1 MFIYFNWSRI
11 YSRVVFP
18 KKLVGKH
25 TCMQMW
31 KKRTMIKQQR
41 GRRGEGDPRVESGRP
56 PTPSG
61 ATINA
66 SVINPPLN
74 F

>member
-1 MFIYFNWSRI
+1 MS
-11 YSRVVFP
+11 P
-18 KKLVGKH
+18 KKLVGKRMR
-25 TCMQMW
+25 CMQMW
-31 KKRTMIKQQR
+31 KKRTMIK
-41 GRRGEGDPRVESGRP
+41 RRGEGDPRVESGNE